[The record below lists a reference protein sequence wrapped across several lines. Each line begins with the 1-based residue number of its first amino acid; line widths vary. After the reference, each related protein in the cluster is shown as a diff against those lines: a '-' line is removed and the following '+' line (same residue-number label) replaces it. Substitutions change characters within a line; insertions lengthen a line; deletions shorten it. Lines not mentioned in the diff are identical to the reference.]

1 MTMNMETL
9 AGKYL
14 TFRLRNET
22 YGIEILKV
30 REIIGMMKV
39 TPMPRTPDFVRGV
52 INLRGRVIPVID
64 LRLKFG
70 MPSQDD
76 TELSCIIVVQIHTE
90 QKEMVTGLIVDEVSE
105 VSDIDAAQI
114 EDAPTFGSAVDTEFI
129 LGIGKMQDR
138 VVLLLDVNR
147 ILTGE
152 EVAVLSKT
160 A

>member
-1 MTMNMETL
+1 MTTNMESL

-14 TFRLRNET
+14 TFRLRDET

-39 TPMPRTPDFVRGV
+39 TPMPRTPEFVRGV

-70 MPSQDD
+70 MNGQED
-76 TELSCIIVVQIHTE
+76 TELSCIIVVQIHSDN
-90 QKEMVTGLIVDEVSE
+90 KEMVTGLIVDEVSE
-105 VSDIDAAQI
+105 VSDIDATQI
-114 EDAPTFGSAVDTEFI
+114 EDAPTFGAAVDTDFI

-138 VVLLLDVNR
+138 VVLMLDVNR

-152 EVAVLSKT
+152 EVASLAKN